1 MKKSSLYF
9 FQKRFFFSFR
19 KWNFLAPSLK
29 SFLYFR
35 KEFPKLKKLKKKHSE
50 KCSYIF
56 SKTAFLVFQEI
67 ELSSPKIR
75 KFREGTF
82 QAQKIKKPKKFLI
95 YLEMELSCSKLKKL
109 IFFSKKSILIFQEK
123 ICKVWKA

>member
-1 MKKSSLYF
+1 MKLSST
-9 FQKRFFFSFR
+9 
-19 KWNFLAPSLK
+19 
-29 SFLYFR
+29 
-35 KEFPKLKKLKKKHSE
+35 KLKKLLIFQEGISQTQKIKKKHSE

-123 ICKVWKA
+123 ICKV